1 MNKNIVELD
10 LIREFDLF
18 IYDFFI
24 FNLEKK
30 IIVVKYKVQ

>member
-24 FNLEKK
+24 FNLEEK